1 MQVKEQVIDF
11 EAWMSPAA
19 RAERK
24 MKSLATRLSAQE
36 VTEFAKGDP
45 LTLEEI
51 EKLMS
56 RRKVG
61 KLDALIKIATIG
73 FNKRFRQT
81 GKYSYVMVG

>member
-11 EAWMSPAA
+11 EAWMSPTA

-24 MKSLATRLSAQE
+24 MKSLAARLSAQE
-36 VTEFAKGDP
+36 LTEFVKGDP

-56 RRKVG
+56 RRKAG
-61 KLDALIKIATIG
+61 KLNALIKIATIG
-73 FNKRFRQT
+73 FNKRFKQV

>member
-24 MKSLATRLSAQE
+24 MKSLAARLSARE
-36 VTEFAKGDP
+36 LTEFVKGDP

-56 RRKVG
+56 RRKAG
-61 KLDALIKIATIG
+61 KLDALIKVASIG
-73 FNKRFRQT
+73 FNKRFKQV
-81 GKYSYVMVG
+81 GKYSYVMVR

>member
-24 MKSLATRLSAQE
+24 MKSLAARLSAQE
-36 VTEFAKGDP
+36 LTEFVKGDP

-56 RRKVG
+56 RRKAG
-61 KLDALIKIATIG
+61 KLEALIEVASIG
-73 FNKRFRQT
+73 FNKRFKEV
-81 GKYSYVMVG
+81 GKYSYVMVW

>member
-19 RAERK
+19 RAKRK
-24 MKSLATRLSAQE
+24 MKSLAARLSAQE
-36 VTEFAKGDP
+36 LTEFVKGDP

-56 RRKVG
+56 RRKAG
-61 KLDALIKIATIG
+61 KLDALIEVASIG
-73 FNKRFRQT
+73 FNKRFKQV

>member
-11 EAWMSPAA
+11 EAWMSPTA

-24 MKSLATRLSAQE
+24 MKSLAARLSAQE
-36 VTEFAKGDP
+36 LNEFVKGDP

-56 RRKVG
+56 RRRVG
-61 KLDALIKIATIG
+61 KLDALIKIAAIG
-73 FNKRFRQT
+73 FNKRFRQI